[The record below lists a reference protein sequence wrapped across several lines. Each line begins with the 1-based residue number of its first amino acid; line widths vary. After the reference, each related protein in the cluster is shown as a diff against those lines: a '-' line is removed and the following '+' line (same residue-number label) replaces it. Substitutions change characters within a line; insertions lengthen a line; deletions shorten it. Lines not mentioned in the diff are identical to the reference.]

1 MTNLLHSEEFA
12 KLEVEYPFLRRAR
25 EHFAGLK
32 SLSFVVVDTETT
44 GLEAATIEIT
54 EIAGL
59 KVEKGEITDVF
70 NILINIGQPL
80 PREIIRLTGITD
92 EMLLSGENKNSAL
105 RKFVAFIGG
114 LPLFA
119 HNTEFDLAFLN
130 AHINKELVF
139 TLTNQSVC
147 TLMLSRK
154 LLPGLPSHRLG
165 KVAEYFKIPT
175 PLVHRAPGDVELAYQ
190 IWLKMAEILER
201 EGIGSLE
208 ELIKLAA

>member
-1 MTNLLHSEEFA
+1 MTNLIQSEEFR
-12 KLEVEYPFLRRAR
+12 KLETDYPFLRRAR

-44 GLEAATIEIT
+44 GLEAAANEII

-70 NILINIGQPL
+70 NALININQPL
-80 PREIIRLTGITD
+80 PREIVRLTGITD

-114 LPLFA
+114 SPLMA

-130 AHINKELVF
+130 THINKELGF

-154 LLPGLPSHRLG
+154 LLGGLPSHRLG
-165 KVAEYFKIPT
+165 KVAEHFKIPT

-201 EGIGSLE
+201 EGINSLE
-208 ELIKLAA
+208 ELLKFAA